1 MHVSLDCWF
10 RVQSW
15 GCLTVYARI
24 NPRYAKRKERLF
36 KYDANTCGKSHCNF
50 KLTNINPDV
59 LHSPH
64 EVVGELG
71 RGHNYWNVFQAV
83 FEWKSTGGDNRK
95 DKVFRLEFGG
105 SKICNKSRLWRFQMS
120 KSIGQSESLR
130 HWLGKG
136 RMGCSMPVR
145 KGLRKP
151 GWRQIITWSVFLH
164 LFCLDIFS
172 W

>member
-1 MHVSLDCWF
+1 M
-10 RVQSW
+10 
-15 GCLTVYARI
+15 
-24 NPRYAKRKERLF
+24 
-36 KYDANTCGKSHCNF
+36 NTCRKSHCNL

-95 DKVFRLEFGG
+95 DEVFRLEFGG

-151 GWRQIITWSVFLH
+151 GWRQMITWSVFLH
-164 LFCLDIFS
+164 LFCLEIFFLVMS
-172 W
+172 MESVIKLSLKRSLSETFHDAGVIIYKSKSIFPR